1 MSGAARQLGTVLY
14 LNGTTS
20 SGKTTLAA
28 ALHARLPGPWL
39 RVEGDQFFAMLSR
52 DHARMTNAVVSS
64 LHAFAVE
71 AAASGLGVIVDGL
84 LTSRTWL
91 KDAAEKL
98 AERRAFLV
106 AVRCPLEELERRE
119 AARGDRRVGAARSQY
134 ELIHA
139 HGTYDL
145 ELDTSRAPAEEC
157 AERVAA
163 MLGGAVEPTAFRRL
177 RDSDYL
183 RDEAAYGWVLMRGDS
198 GSGVRRLQEDLRRL
212 GHDPGPVDGVFGES
226 TEAALRSFQERH
238 GVPADG
244 MLWPRT
250 VAVILEELPRAGS
263 PGASEP
269 KRGGLPP

>member
-1 MSGAARQLGTVLY
+1 VDGGGADRQGGTVLY

-39 RVEGDQFFAMLSR
+39 RLEGDRFFAMLSR

-64 LHAFAVE
+64 LHAFAAA
-71 AAASGLGVIVDGL
+71 AAASGLSVVVDGL

-91 KDAAEKL
+91 ADAAEKL
-98 AERRAFLV
+98 AGHRAFLV
-106 AVRCPLEELERRE
+106 AVRCPLDELERRE

-134 ELIHA
+134 DLIHA

-145 ELDTSRAPAEEC
+145 ELDTSLASAEQC

-163 MLGGAVEPTAFRRL
+163 MLEGAVEPTAFRRL
-177 RDSDYL
+177 LDSEYL
-183 RDEAAYGWVLMRGDS
+183 RDEAAYGWVLMRGDR
-198 GSGVRRLQEDLRRL
+198 GPGVRRLQEDLRRL
-212 GHDPGPVDGVFGES
+212 GHDPGPPDGVFGES
-226 TEAALRSFQERH
+226 TEAALRAFQERH

-244 MLWPRT
+244 VLWPRT
-250 VAVILEELPRAGS
+250 VAAIITPAAASPPRPRTPPS
-263 PGASEP
+263 P
-269 KRGGLPP
+269 